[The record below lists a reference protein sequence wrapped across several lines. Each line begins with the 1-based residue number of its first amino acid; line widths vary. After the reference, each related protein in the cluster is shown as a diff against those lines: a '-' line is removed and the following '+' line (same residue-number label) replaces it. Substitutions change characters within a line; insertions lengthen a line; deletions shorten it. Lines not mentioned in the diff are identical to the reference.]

1 MGLRIQ
7 KGRGFKGEFEEAC
20 DVAEINEIGEAFG
33 HGVEHGNL
41 RKQKKEEKEGR
52 AKKRQKRITRKKK
65 KKTQTSFFST
75 FFPLTRKFS
84 CRDFY

>member
-33 HGVEHGNL
+33 HGVERGNL
-41 RKQKKEEKEGR
+41 RKQKKEEKERR

-65 KKTQTSFFST
+65 KKPKPHFSPLFF
-75 FFPLTRKFS
+75 L
-84 CRDFY
+84 